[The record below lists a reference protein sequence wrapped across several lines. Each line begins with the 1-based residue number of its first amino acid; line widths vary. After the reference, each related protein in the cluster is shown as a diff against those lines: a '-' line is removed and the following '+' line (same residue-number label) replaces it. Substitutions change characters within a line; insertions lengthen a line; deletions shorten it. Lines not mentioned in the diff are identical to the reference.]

1 MAKIQEINRCV
12 NELIQ
17 KHYGIQWTVRQMF
30 YRLVSPPYQIIPITR
45 SAYVG
50 FDKQLVT
57 LREQGEVSDGVFVD
71 TARRTEGGDS
81 YDWGEDD
88 YFKRTINDIKD
99 EAMFYTKSYWDTQ
112 EYNLMVVLEKDALSR
127 LVKTATDPFKIPL
140 AVGRGYSSRTQILQI
155 LDKMDDYEKKHKILY
170 LGDFDPTGLDIE
182 RSLLER
188 IRNETDWDIDSER
201 IGLTFDQAKDL
212 PPNPTKKA
220 DTRTSFYRNKYGD
233 KCWELDALEPDVLIE
248 LVKKNIRKHIDS
260 VKWNEVKHQEQATRQ
275 QLKEKFERAYKI
287 VIKEFNLEDDNE

>member
-1 MAKIQEINRCV
+1 MAKIQDINRCV
-12 NELIQ
+12 NELIL
-17 KHYGIQWTVRQMF
+17 KHSGIQWTVRQMF

-57 LREQGEVSDGVFVD
+57 LREQGEVSDNVFVD
-71 TARRTEGGDS
+71 TGRRTEGGDS
-81 YDWGEDD
+81 YEWGEDE
-88 YFKRTINDIKD
+88 YFKRTISDIQN
-99 EAMFYTKSYWDTQ
+99 EADYFTKSYWDNQ
-112 EYNLMVVLEKDALSR
+112 EYNLIVVLEKDALSR
-127 LVKTATDPFKIPL
+127 LVKTATDPFKVAL

-155 LDKMDDYEKKHKILY
+155 LEKIDDYEKKHKILY

-188 IRNETDWDIDSER
+188 IRNETDWSIDSER

-220 DTRTSFYRNKYGD
+220 DTRTQDYRNKYGD
-233 KCWELDALEPDVLIE
+233 QCWELDALEPNDLID
-248 LVKKNIRKHIDS
+248 LVKTRIREHIDTAE
-260 VKWNEVKHQEQATRQ
+260 WNEVKRHEQATRQ
-275 QLKEKFERAYKI
+275 QLKEKFERAYQI
-287 VIKEFNLEDDNE
+287 VMKEFNLEE